1 MRAGGSPCGG
11 RIMGREGPR
20 PTPETDRQICRAVQT
35 ARRSSRV
42 HHNLPREPPP
52 ASSLGLARWTPQPT
66 CSGPLE
72 GPRLASPLPRFPGA
86 PDRSPEPQA
95 TLLPACLHPQGE
107 HLLTRG
113 WRGGGCPPPRPPSAA
128 QAPSWCLPR
137 PQPLGGAAPAP
148 GFPEFVNLHPPAH
161 ADTFVAHLST
171 GRHKSEVGQTDISIP
186 ACPLPQAPQ
195 QMAFQPQE
203 NSSDS
208 YSFLVFIPIDRK
220 SVV

>member
-1 MRAGGSPCGG
+1 MVGASRGVRVP
-11 RIMGREGPR
+11 GPHR
-20 PTPETDRQICRAVQT
+20 RLT
-35 ARRSSRV
+35 ARSAVLSRRHAGPAGV

-52 ASSLGLARWTPQPT
+52 ASSLGLARWTLQPT

-113 WRGGGCPPPRPPSAA
+113 WRGGGCPPRPPLCCSGSPL
-128 QAPSWCLPR
+128 APSTSTAP
-137 PQPLGGAAPAP
+137 GGVAPAP
-148 GFPEFVNLHPPAH
+148 GFPECVNLHPPAH
-161 ADTFVAHLST
+161 ADTFVAHLPT

-186 ACPLPQAPQ
+186 ACPLPQAPL
-195 QMAFQPQE
+195 QMASSWPQE
-203 NSSDS
+203 LASGPLSSK
-208 YSFLVFIPIDRK
+208 Y
-220 SVV
+220 